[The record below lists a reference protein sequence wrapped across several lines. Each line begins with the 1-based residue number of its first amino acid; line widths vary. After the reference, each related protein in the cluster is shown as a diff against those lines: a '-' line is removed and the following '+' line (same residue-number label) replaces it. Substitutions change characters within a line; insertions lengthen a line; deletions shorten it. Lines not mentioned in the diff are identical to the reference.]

1 LKTLV
6 FWLVQT
12 AVLATLQYL
21 YHPSILLAAI
31 GLILILGLTLL
42 GTWSARKS
50 AGGVRGLV
58 LGLVVA
64 GVSGFMF
71 SQAMDVAYALL
82 SAPEGLRFTVA
93 FESLFAGLWILS
105 SSLVARAWLA
115 RPKVEEQA
123 DGSQA

>member
-1 LKTLV
+1 LKALV
-6 FWLVQT
+6 FWLVQA
-12 AVLATLQYL
+12 AVLAALQYL

-31 GLILILGLTLL
+31 GLILLLGLTVL

-50 AGGVRGLV
+50 ARGARGLV

-82 SAPEGLRFTVA
+82 SAPEGLRFTVV
-93 FESLFAGLWILS
+93 FESLFAGLWILI

-115 RPKVEEQA
+115 RPEIEEQA

>member
-1 LKTLV
+1 MKALV
-6 FWLVQT
+6 FWLVQA
-12 AVLATLQYL
+12 AVLAALQYL

-31 GLILILGLTLL
+31 GLILLLGLTVL

-50 AGGVRGLV
+50 ARGARGLV

-82 SAPEGLRFTVA
+82 SAPEGLRFTVV
-93 FESLFAGLWILS
+93 FESLFAGLWILI

-115 RPKVEEQA
+115 RPEIEEQA